1 MPECPVNLFGLSQ
14 LMGKL
19 TTVGGMD
26 REGSIT
32 GNIYQFDG
40 QSQQWKNSLS
50 PMPTPRYGVTVLT
63 HPKSSKE
70 ITAIAVC
77 GGLGDDRRVFNVVE
91 VFSYP
96 ASQWYVAEPLP
107 TPLWGITSTTVGTT
121 TYLVGGVDSI
131 IYGTSHCFSVSV
143 DSIIKQATTSK
154 VSQFQHGSEWT
165 PITNPPLISSCA
177 ASMDNI
183 VMAIGG
189 WDSSTRSSTAIY
201 FLNER
206 GSWERIWGG
215 GLPRPLGKST
225 AVCLPSGEL
234 MIVGGI
240 GSNGLSSCPLFFGSI
255 DD

>member
-1 MPECPVNLFGLSQ
+1 MVNPSNGRILFLPCQPLGMVLPFLPIPSRPK
-14 LMGKL
+14 KL
-19 TTVGGMD
+19 LPLLCV
-26 REGSIT
+26 E
-32 GNIYQFDG
+32 
-40 QSQQWKNSLS
+40 
-50 PMPTPRYGVTVLT
+50 
-63 HPKSSKE
+63 
-70 ITAIAVC
+70 
-77 GGLGDDRRVFNVVE
+77 GLGDDRRVFNVVE

-215 GLPRPLGKST
+215 GLPRPLGKIYCCVLT
-225 AVCLPSGEL
+225 FWWAYDCWRHRQ
-234 MIVGGI
+234 
-240 GSNGLSSCPLFFGSI
+240 
-255 DD
+255 